1 MVSLLDREGALSR
14 GTRRRVR
21 AVIRVDLHVHPGSS
35 RPGVGGSH
43 GGSLVVR
50 VRARAV
56 DGAAT
61 SEVLSRIADAFGV
74 RSAQVTLVRGATS
87 RRKVVA
93 IEGESVD
100 LSRLLEALFDA
111 D

>member
-1 MVSLLDREGALSR
+1 MLDREGATWRSTDFEL
-14 GTRRRVR
+14 
-21 AVIRVDLHVHPGSS
+21 ALVIRVDLHVHPGST

-43 GGSLVVR
+43 DGSLVVR

-61 SEVLSRIADAFGV
+61 SEVLKSMAEAFHV
-74 RSAQVTLVRGATS
+74 RSADVTLVRGATS

-93 IEGESVD
+93 VDGETVA
-100 LSRLLEALFDA
+100 LTRTLEALLRRD
-111 D
+111 